1 LDVWT
6 FAGFGCAVETCHFP
20 LNSGVFRCFS
30 ESFQDFA
37 PGHDDIEWV
46 ANFGIAS
53 PLMEGFIMICTF
65 TLQNRTQLRNL
76 AAGLTLGLIALG
88 AGAADEL
95 PEGGV
100 RITTDELVWKPGRVP
115 GHEIAAL
122 IGDSSKPG
130 PYVERVKFPPNSISQ
145 AHSHPEA
152 RAYTIISG
160 TWYVG
165 YGDRFDLAKL
175 KMLPAGSFYTE
186 PANVNHFSQIKED
199 GVVVQIVGN
208 GPTATR
214 FFAPPAA
221 PQK

>member
-1 LDVWT
+1 M
-6 FAGFGCAVETCHFP
+6 
-20 LNSGVFRCFS
+20 NR
-30 ESFQDFA
+30 
-37 PGHDDIEWV
+37 
-46 ANFGIAS
+46 
-53 PLMEGFIMICTF
+53 TF
-65 TLQNRTQLRNL
+65 THQNHSQWRTL
-76 AAGLTLGLIALG
+76 AAGLALGLSVLG
-88 AGAADEL
+88 ACAADGL

-122 IGDSSKPG
+122 IGDSTKPG

-165 YGDRFDLAKL
+165 YGDKFDPAKL

>member
-1 LDVWT
+1 
-6 FAGFGCAVETCHFP
+6 
-20 LNSGVFRCFS
+20 
-30 ESFQDFA
+30 
-37 PGHDDIEWV
+37 
-46 ANFGIAS
+46 
-53 PLMEGFIMICTF
+53 MKCT
-65 TLQNRTQLRNL
+65 TLVRNRNL
-76 AAGLTLGLIALG
+76 AIALALGL
-88 AGAADEL
+88 AAFAAFGTEDL
-95 PEGGV
+95 PEGGL
-100 RITTDELVWKPGRVP
+100 RITSEELKWKPGRVP
-115 GHEIAAL
+115 GHEIAPL

-165 YGDRFDLAKL
+165 YGDKFDQAKL
-175 KMLPAGSFYTE
+175 KALPAGSFYTE

-214 FFAPPAA
+214 FFAPQQA
-221 PQK
+221 PKN

>member
-1 LDVWT
+1 MT
-6 FAGFGCAVETCHFP
+6 
-20 LNSGVFRCFS
+20 S
-30 ESFQDFA
+30 
-37 PGHDDIEWV
+37 
-46 ANFGIAS
+46 
-53 PLMEGFIMICTF
+53 TF
-65 TLQNRTQLRNL
+65 THQSGTRFRNL
-76 AAGLTLGLIALG
+76 AAGLALGLAVLG
-88 AGAADEL
+88 ASAADDL

-115 GHEIAAL
+115 GHEIAVL
-122 IGDSSKPG
+122 IGDSTKPG

-165 YGDRFDLAKL
+165 YGDKFDPAKL